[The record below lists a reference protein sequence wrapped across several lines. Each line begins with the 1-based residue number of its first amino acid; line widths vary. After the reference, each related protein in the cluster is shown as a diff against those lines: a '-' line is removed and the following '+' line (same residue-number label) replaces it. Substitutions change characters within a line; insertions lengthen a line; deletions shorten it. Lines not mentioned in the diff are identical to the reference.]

1 VPDAVRMSIVCY
13 FATVF
18 EGLGGTGFFL
28 DEKVEYED
36 LLLLLLACFFFK
48 SASSFAF
55 LACSAFFA
63 SFNFMKY
70 FLT

>member
-1 VPDAVRMSIVCY
+1 MISVFDAVRMSIVCC
-13 FATVF
+13 FTTVLN
-18 EGLGGTGFFL
+18 EGFGGAGFFL

-55 LACSAFFA
+55 LASSAYFA
-63 SFNFMKY
+63 AFNFMK
-70 FLT
+70 